1 MRNIWFLLLA
11 LCCSAAG
18 AQTLPSLGLKTDNQ
32 QLVEDAVKGG
42 MVLVRQSFQLRQ
54 NSTGQL
60 FGSHNNEE
68 FGTDCSLAVLVNG
81 GVLVTDRTAHPWAY
95 DERVA
100 KYLADYTPVP
110 LRTYVSRFGV
120 DGGYEEQPLGVD
132 SVGGEAGSL
141 AYILPTGAFGG
152 AGFEPDTATTER
164 KGWLVWV
171 VSDKGYDLANGTN
184 ADFVVQRYTVAGGSV
199 HDGMPLKTLNTSK
212 TLLGGV
218 FVVPSYEG
226 VGKVVFRLCGMAV
239 RRGDAWLLA
248 VPGAKVAAVDGMQ
261 QPDGSELT
269 HAVGDKAAVGADGE
283 AAAGAVSGSGGDASD
298 SGRAAAGGHDS
309 SSKKR
314 KDKKK
319 I

>member
-1 MRNIWFLLLA
+1 M
-11 LCCSAAG
+11 
-18 AQTLPSLGLKTDNQ
+18 
-32 QLVEDAVKGG
+32 
-42 MVLVRQSFQLRQ
+42 
-54 NSTGQL
+54 
-60 FGSHNNEE
+60 
-68 FGTDCSLAVLVNG
+68 
-81 GVLVTDRTAHPWAY
+81 
-95 DERVA
+95 
-100 KYLADYTPVP
+100 
-110 LRTYVSRFGV
+110 
-120 DGGYEEQPLGVD
+120 
-132 SVGGEAGSL
+132 
-141 AYILPTGAFGG
+141 
-152 AGFEPDTATTER
+152 
-164 KGWLVWV
+164 WV
-171 VSDKGYDLANGTN
+171 VSDKGYDLASGTN
-184 ADFVVQRYTVAGGSV
+184 ADFVVQRYAVADGSV
-199 HDGMPLKTLNTSK
+199 HDGMPLKALNTSK

-269 HAVGDKAAVGADGE
+269 HVVGDKAAVGADGE